1 MRPQRTLERFLVK
14 ATDVPALPINFGWL
28 ANPHPAVCRD
38 NQRVTNVTST
48 KMRRGCFIF
57 L

>member
-1 MRPQRTLERFLVK
+1 LVK
-14 ATDVPALPINFGWL
+14 ATDVPALPIHFGWL

-38 NQRVTNVTST
+38 NHRVTNVTST
-48 KMRRGCFIF
+48 NVPHGHFIF